1 MGNGGRRNV
10 GGRCRTGCRNV
21 RRRTAS
27 DGNVGGGGSAGYG
40 DVGRCDGNVGRLG
53 STLNPAT
60 RGGTGVVVG
69 EVGGLLWFGGG
80 EVLVRL
86 VEVRVLIP

>member
-1 MGNGGRRNV
+1 MGNGGGGNVSGWCRTGRRNV
-10 GGRCRTGCRNV
+10 G
-21 RRRTAS
+21 RRTAS
-27 DGNVGGGGSAGYG
+27 DGNVGGGWSAGYR
-40 DVGRCDGNVGRLG
+40 DVGRCDGNIGRLG

-60 RGGTGVVVG
+60 RGGTRVVVG
-69 EVGGLLWFGGG
+69 EVCGLLWLGCG